1 MTLHEEGLERIIQ
14 EYVPGKQ
21 LSLAHIIASPTEE
34 LYEKLGIKQ
43 QKGAIGIIT
52 VTPAE
57 SAIIAG
63 DQALKAASVRI
74 GFIDRFSGSVFI
86 SGSIDD
92 IRSSIQTVIDY
103 FQNNLDFSTADI
115 TKS

>member
-1 MTLHEEGLERIIQ
+1 MTLHEDGLERIIQ

-21 LSLAHIIASPTEE
+21 LSLAHIIANPTAE
-34 LYEKLGIKQ
+34 LYEKLGIKN

-63 DQALKAASVRI
+63 DQALKAAAVNI
-74 GFIDRFSGSVFI
+74 GFLDRFSGSVFI
-86 SGSIDD
+86 SGTIDE
-92 IRSSIQTVIDY
+92 IRASIQTVIDY
-103 FQNNLDFSTADI
+103 FKNNLKFSTTDI

>member
-1 MTLHEEGLERIIQ
+1 MSHKEDGLDRIIQ

-21 LSLAHIIASPTEE
+21 LTLAHIIANPTEE
-34 LYEKLGIKQ
+34 LYEKLGIKK

-52 VTPAE
+52 VTPSE

-63 DQALKAASVRI
+63 DQALKAASVNI
-74 GFIDRFSGSVFI
+74 GFVDRFSGSVFI
-86 SGSIDD
+86 SGTIDD

-103 FQNNLDFSTADI
+103 FKNNLKFSTANI
-115 TKS
+115 TQS